1 MLNPGKV
8 VTLSYPNS
16 TLVGALAEFRK
27 RHMEVISVRD
37 LLSHPLLPEE
47 YLRRPYTR
55 RSRWL
60 VKVFDLDKQQVRQI
74 YLGSSLEHRAPG
86 CLKLGLYEPGADRPG
101 WSHPRAFLPCK
112 SERRLLARLVIYADQ
127 MECEDLLL
135 RVYCD
140 DLSIVR

>member
-8 VTLSYPNS
+8 MTLNYPSS
-16 TLVGALAEFRK
+16 TLVGALAEFRR

-60 VKVFDLDKQQVRQI
+60 VRAFDLDKQQVRQI
-74 YLGSSLEHRAPG
+74 YLGSSLEHQSPG
-86 CLKLGLYEPGADRPG
+86 GLRLGLYEPGADRPG
-101 WSHPRAFLPCK
+101 WSHPRLFMPLK
-112 SERRLLARLVIYADQ
+112 SDRRLLAKLVVYADQ
-127 MECEDLLL
+127 MEREDLLL
-135 RVYCD
+135 RIYSD
-140 DLSIVR
+140 DLSVVR